1 MKNIKKLQQAADIL
15 FQKYEQTKDVDGI
28 GMAIMLIH
36 EFIVDNEPVKKGTLS
51 VWDFVI
57 KSKSEAQ
64 LRPAM
69 ACVFHD
75 AEHKS
80 AVGTDA
86 HVMYA
91 NPAEYDEKYAGKV
104 IDKYGKEAEEHIKY
118 PNWSKVIPQD
128 KDLQTLDIR
137 EDLQDVRDTCKST
150 MKLKQDN
157 KNLQCIVCINKELG
171 VWVNL
176 KYAELILQVGAD
188 GWKCSKER
196 PKTGAIVKKW
206 EDGKVLLIM
215 PMMGPEDLDYGTV
228 DKNNMVA
235 FIRK

>member
-1 MKNIKKLQQAADIL
+1 MKSLEKLQTAADIL
-15 FQKYEQTKDVDGI
+15 SAKYEQTKDVDGI

-36 EFIVDNEPVKKGTLS
+36 EFIVDNEPVKKGSLS

-75 AEHKS
+75 EERKV

-91 NPAEYDEKYAGKV
+91 NPSEYDEKNAGKV
-104 IDKYGKEAEEHIKY
+104 VDKYGKEAEEHIKY
-118 PNWSKVIPQD
+118 PNWSKVVPQD

-137 EDLQDVRDTCKST
+137 DDLQDVRDICKST

-157 KNLQCIVCINKELG
+157 KNLQCSVCINKELG

-176 KYAELILQVGAD
+176 KYSELFLQVGAD
-188 GWKCSKER
+188 GWKCSKLH

-215 PMMGPEDLDYGTV
+215 PMMGPEELESDTI